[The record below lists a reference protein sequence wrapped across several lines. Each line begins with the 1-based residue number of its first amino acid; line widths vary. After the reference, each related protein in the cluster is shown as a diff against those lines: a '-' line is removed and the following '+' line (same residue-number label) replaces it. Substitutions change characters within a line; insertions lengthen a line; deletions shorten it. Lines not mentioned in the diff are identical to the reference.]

1 MKEVPGCKLVLAVDG
16 KPNQELHSKAYF
28 SSINENLLVDSA
40 VIAKGASGCN
50 TFYQMY
56 GSQWGSLAGAYSF

>member
-1 MKEVPGCKLVLAVDG
+1 MKEVPGCKLILAVDG

-40 VIAKGASGCN
+40 VIAKGASECN
-50 TFYQMY
+50 ALYQMY
-56 GSQWGSLAGAYSF
+56 GIQWGSLAGACSF